1 MAMWALVAAASVS
14 ALGSLQQS
22 AQAEAIA
29 DYNAKV
35 AANNAIQERAWAA
48 AEADRQRS
56 AAARQRA
63 TLAATTAAS
72 GVSVGSGSILDV
84 LSDDAIRAELDALT
98 IVSQGESRARG
109 FQSQENQFRMEAR
122 NTRNSAFTS
131 AIGAGMR
138 GGGSALAGR
147 YLS

>member
-22 AQAEAIA
+22 AQAEATA
-29 DYNAKV
+29 NYNAKV

-48 AEADRQRS
+48 VEADRQRS

-63 TLAATTAAS
+63 ALTAATAAS
-72 GVSVGSGSILDV
+72 GVSIGSGSVLDV

-98 IVSQGESRARG
+98 TVGQGESRARG
-109 FQSQENQFRMEAR
+109 FQSQGNQFRMEAS
-122 NTRNSAFTS
+122 NIRNSAFTS

-138 GGGSALAGR
+138 GGGSTIAGR

>member
-22 AQAEAIA
+22 AQAEAVSN
-29 DYNAKV
+29 YNAKV
-35 AANNAIQERAWAA
+35 AANNAIQERAWAT

-72 GVSVGSGSILDV
+72 GVSVGSGSVLDV

-98 IVSQGESRARG
+98 TVSQGESRARG
-109 FQSQENQFRMEAR
+109 FRSQENQFRMEAR